1 MWMFITS
8 NGRRSCAQKSCE
20 KPKKPL
26 PFLTQEKCNCFRSRA
41 GVECQG
47 KYLGAAF
54 KVVNLFLYGI
64 IMRNHAPFVWRY
76 SIILW
81 NNDEEP
87 PAWGKKNLNVTEGK
101 AGVKTR
107 RT

>member
-1 MWMFITS
+1 MEREAVLRKAVK
-8 NGRRSCAQKSCE
+8 NLKS
-20 KPKKPL
+20 L
-26 PFLTQEKCNCFRSRA
+26 DTFLTQGKCNCFHSRA
-41 GVECQG
+41 GMECQG

-64 IMRNHAPFVWRY
+64 MMRNHAPFVWKY

-107 RT
+107 CT